1 MAGIGLLFFG
11 VTARDAR
18 TRIPSAW
25 VVRLIAAGVLLLL
38 AHLAAWIRDISPNGT
53 ISTDFVASVFGST
66 PGQMEGTRITLA
78 VLALWAAALA
88 RRGTLALIFG
98 IASLA
103 VSGAIGHPAA
113 IDPVLSVP
121 TKAIH
126 LLAGAAWLGGL
137 LWLAGFVRREDVAF
151 PVEARRVSSIALICA
166 IAILA
171 SGCFQT
177 LLFLNR
183 PTDLI
188 GSAYGRLALIKIVG
202 VLALIGLGAFN
213 RFILLPVVDDSGT
226 RPALKRTIRQEIA
239 IMILLILVGG
249 FLAYVPTPPAPQ
261 ADISGSTGATL

>member
-1 MAGIGLLFFG
+1 
-11 VTARDAR
+11 
-18 TRIPSAW
+18 
-25 VVRLIAAGVLLLL
+25 
-38 AHLAAWIRDISPNGT
+38 
-53 ISTDFVASVFGST
+53 
-66 PGQMEGTRITLA
+66 
-78 VLALWAAALA
+78 
-88 RRGTLALIFG
+88 
-98 IASLA
+98 
-103 VSGAIGHPAA
+103 
-113 IDPVLSVP
+113 
-121 TKAIH
+121 
-126 LLAGAAWLGGL
+126 
-137 LWLAGFVRREDVAF
+137 VRREDVAF

-213 RFILLPVVDDSGT
+213 RFILVPVVDDSGT

-249 FLAYVPTPPAPQ
+249 FLAYVPTPPAPE